1 MATHP
6 AWALKHKKKGTE
18 LRNIRG
24 HYYLYEVTSKWDP
37 ALKRSKKI
45 TGRML
50 GKITKEDG
58 FVESDKERLRKQSLK
73 VENLK
78 VKEFGISN
86 YIEKQL
92 PLYTKLL
99 KKHFPTHWKTLI
111 GLVYGRLVYQ
121 APLKNMSFHFHHSY
135 LSELHDGVDLSAKT
149 LSKTLNEI
157 GYQREKITDFFKEFN
172 ADNDCILID
181 GTDLCS
187 DSKKI
192 DLCEHSKSKNG
203 VYRPLINTMF
213 VYSVAQQ
220 LPLYYRL
227 LPGKIKDVK
236 AFSLCLKESG
246 IHDATII
253 ADKGFYSKKNI
264 DELDKEKLQYII
276 PLRRDN
282 ALIDYAALNLNDK
295 KSFDGY
301 FEFEKR
307 FIWYRIFELKK
318 EKKKVVV
325 FLDEE
330 LKTNE
335 EKDYLLRITNE
346 IENYS
351 IEEFYEK
358 QKSFGTIAM
367 YTNKHKTA
375 SEIYV
380 DYKSRGA
387 IEGMIDTMK
396 NVLDADKSYM
406 QNEQTLEGWMF
417 VNYIAL
423 HWYYSIYKLL
433 SQHDLNKKYS
443 PTDFLQMLK
452 EIRKVNIQNKWY
464 NAEVIKRTTDMMEKI
479 GLPIT

>member
-24 HYYLYEVTSKWDP
+24 HYYLYEVTSKWNP
-37 ALKRSKKI
+37 ELKRSKKI

-78 VKEFGISN
+78 VKEYGISN
-86 YIEKQL
+86 YIEKKL
-92 PLYTKLL
+92 SIYIKLL
-99 KKHFPTHWKTLI
+99 KKHFPEHWKTLL
-111 GLVYGRLVYQ
+111 GLAYGRLVYQ
-121 APLKNMSFHFHHSY
+121 SPLKNMCFHFHHSY
-135 LSELHDGVDLSAKT
+135 LSELYDGVDLSAKT

-157 GYQREKITDFFKEFN
+157 GYQREKITKFFKEFR

-181 GTDLCS
+181 GSDLCS

-192 DLCEHSKSKNG
+192 DLCELSKSKKG
-203 VYRPLINTMF
+203 VYRSLINTMF
-213 VYSVAQQ
+213 IYSVGLQ

-227 LPGKIKDVK
+227 LHGKIKDVK
-236 AFSLCLKESG
+236 SFSLCLMESG

-253 ADKGFYSKKNI
+253 ADKGFYSRKNI
-264 DELDKEKLQYII
+264 SELDKEKLQYII

-282 ALIDYAALNLNDK
+282 ILINYAEMNLNDK
-295 KSFDGY
+295 KNFDGY

-307 FIWYRIFELKK
+307 FIWYRIFELKQ
-318 EKKKVVV
+318 EKKKVVL

-351 IEEFYEK
+351 IEQFYEK

-367 YTNKHKTA
+367 YTNVKKSA

-380 DYKSRGA
+380 DYKSHGA

-396 NVLDADKSYM
+396 NVLDSDKSYM

-417 VNYIAL
+417 ANYIAL
-423 HWYYSIYKLL
+423 HWYYSIYQLL
-433 SQHDLNKKYS
+433 SKHNLNKKYS

-452 EIRKVNIQNKWY
+452 EVRKVNIQNKWY
-464 NAEVIKRTTDMMEKI
+464 NAEIIKRTTDLLEKLE
-479 GLPIT
+479 LPIT

>member
-24 HYYLYEVTSKWDP
+24 HYYLYEVTSKWDSE
-37 ALKRSKKI
+37 LKRSKKI

-58 FVESDKERLRKQSLK
+58 FVESEKERLRKQSLK

-86 YIEKQL
+86 YIEIYL
-92 PLYTKLL
+92 CNYTKLL
-99 KKHFPTHWKTLI
+99 KKHFPDHWKTLI
-111 GLVYGRLVYQ
+111 GLAYGRLVFQ
-121 APLKNMSFHFHHSY
+121 SPLKNMNFHFHHSF
-135 LSELHDGVDLSAKT
+135 LSEIYGAVDLSAKT

-157 GYQREKITDFFKEFN
+157 GYQRERITDFFKEFK
-172 ADNDCILID
+172 ADNDCILFD
-181 GTDLCS
+181 GSDLCS
-187 DSKKI
+187 ESKKI
-192 DLCEHSKSKNG
+192 DLCEFSKSKNG

-253 ADKGFYSKKNI
+253 ADKGFYSRKNI
-264 DELDKEKLQYII
+264 AELDKENLQYII

-282 ALIDYAALNLNDK
+282 ALIDYTALNLNDK

-307 FIWYRIFELKK
+307 FIWYRIFDIK
-318 EKKKVVV
+318 EEDKEVIV

-335 EKDYLLRITNE
+335 EKDYLLRITNK
-346 IENYS
+346 IETYS
-351 IEEFYEK
+351 IETFYEK
-358 QKSFGTIAM
+358 QKTFGTIGV
-367 YTNKHKTA
+367 YTNKNKTA

-380 DYKSRGA
+380 FYKLRGS

-396 NVLDADKSYM
+396 NVVDADKSYM

-423 HWYYSIYKLL
+423 HWYYNIYKLL
-433 SQHDLNKKYS
+433 SKHDLNKKYS
-443 PTDFLQMLK
+443 PADFLQMLK

-464 NAEVIKRTTDMMEKI
+464 NAEVIKRTTDLMEKI

>member
-45 TGRML
+45 TGKML

-58 FVESDKERLRKQSLK
+58 FVESEKQRLRKQSLK
-73 VENLK
+73 VENLR
-78 VKEFGISN
+78 VKEFGIAN
-86 YIEKQL
+86 YIENQL
-92 PLYTKLL
+92 SVYPKLL
-99 KKHFPTHWKTLI
+99 KKHFPKHWKTLL
-111 GLVYGRLVYQ
+111 GLVYGRLVFQ
-121 APLKNMSFHFHHSY
+121 SPLKNMSFHFHHSY
-135 LSELHDGVDLSAKT
+135 LSEQYQDVDLSAKT
-149 LSKTLNEI
+149 LSKVLNEI
-157 GYQREKITDFFKEFN
+157 GYQREKITDFFKEFK

-181 GTDLCS
+181 GSDLCS

-192 DLCEHSKSKNG
+192 DLCELSKSKKG

-253 ADKGFYSKKNI
+253 ADKGFFSKKNI
-264 DELDKEKLQYII
+264 EELDKEELQYII

-295 KSFDGY
+295 KSFDGF

-307 FIWYRIFELKK
+307 FIWYRVFELKNE
-318 EKKKVVV
+318 EKNVIV

-351 IEEFYEK
+351 IEEFYDK

-367 YTNKHKTA
+367 YTNKNKTA

-433 SQHDLNKKYS
+433 AQHDLNKKYS
-443 PTDFLQMLK
+443 PSDFLQMLK
-452 EIRKVNIQNKWY
+452 EIRKVNIQDKWY
-464 NAEVIKRTTDMMEKI
+464 NAEVIKRTTDMLKKI

>member
-1 MATHP
+1 M
-6 AWALKHKKKGTE
+6 K
-18 LRNIRG
+18 
-24 HYYLYEVTSKWDP
+24 
-37 ALKRSKKI
+37 
-45 TGRML
+45 
-50 GKITKEDG
+50 
-58 FVESDKERLRKQSLK
+58 
-73 VENLK
+73 
-78 VKEFGISN
+78 
-86 YIEKQL
+86 
-92 PLYTKLL
+92 
-99 KKHFPTHWKTLI
+99 
-111 GLVYGRLVYQ
+111 
-121 APLKNMSFHFHHSY
+121 
-135 LSELHDGVDLSAKT
+135 
-149 LSKTLNEI
+149 
-157 GYQREKITDFFKEFN
+157 KITDFFKEFN

-192 DLCEHSKSKNG
+192 DLCELSKSKNG

-367 YTNKHKTA
+367 YTNEHKTA

-433 SQHDLNKKYS
+433 SQHNLNKKYS
-443 PTDFLQMLK
+443 PADFLQMLK

-464 NAEVIKRTTDMMEKI
+464 NAEVIKRTTDLMEKI

>member
-1 MATHP
+1 MTIHP
-6 AWALKHKKKGTE
+6 SWALEHKKKGTE

-24 HYYLYEVTSKWDP
+24 HYYLYEVSSKWDP
-37 ALKRSKKI
+37 ELKRSKKI

-50 GKITKEDG
+50 GKITKEEG

-78 VKEFGISN
+78 VKEFGITN

-92 PLYTKLL
+92 SNYTTLL
-99 KKHFPTHWKTLI
+99 KKHFPSQWQTLL
-111 GLVYGRLVYQ
+111 GLAYGRLVYQ
-121 APLKNMSFHFHHSY
+121 SPLKNMSFHFHHSY
-135 LSELHDGVDLSAKT
+135 LSELYSGTDLSAKT

-157 GYQREKITDFFKEFN
+157 GYQREKISNFFKEFK

-181 GTDLCS
+181 GSDLCS
-187 DSKKI
+187 NSKKI
-192 DLCEHSKSKNG
+192 DLCELSKSKKG

-213 VYSVAQQ
+213 VYSVGLQ

-227 LPGKIKDVK
+227 IPGKIKDVK
-236 AFSLCLKESG
+236 AFSLCLKESE
-246 IHDATII
+246 ISNATII

-264 DELDKEKLQYII
+264 DELDKEKLKYII
-276 PLRRDN
+276 PLRRDSS
-282 ALIDYAALNLNDK
+282 LIEYESLNLNDK
-295 KSFDGY
+295 KSFDGF

-307 FIWYRIFELKK
+307 FIWYKIFELKK
-318 EKKKVVV
+318 DNKKVVM

-335 EKDYLLRITNE
+335 EKDYLLRITNK
-346 IENYS
+346 IENYK
-351 IEEFYEK
+351 IEAFYEK

-367 YTNKHKTA
+367 FTNVDKSA

-387 IEGMIDTMK
+387 IEGMIDAMK

-433 SQHDLNKKYS
+433 VKNELNKKYS
-443 PTDFLQMLK
+443 PTDFLLMLK

-464 NAEVIKRTTDMMEKI
+464 NAEVIKRTSDLMSKI
-479 GLPIT
+479 MLPIT